1 MKLAVPTVRQALF
14 ASRLWVPGRILQL
27 AGSSAL
33 RDATT
38 LGAGTL
44 LSQAILVFA
53 APVFLRLYRPAD
65 FGLYSFAYGMIGLA
79 ATIGSW
85 KIERLIVV
93 VPARATAVRL
103 LAALVLIAGVTAASF
118 LILAFLS
125 AAGGLLSK
133 IPSEGLALL
142 LPTPP
147 SMFVLVVSAGFRNYC
162 IRLGRFKA
170 VAAAQISRT
179 IVFVTG
185 TVATAIGWTGLEG
198 HGALIMIS
206 WQVVADAAALLVQ
219 IGANSQAARL
229 ILFRP
234 RLRESLTVLKTH
246 RKTLGTLTLSQIIEA
261 VNQQIRISTVT
272 LAFGAL
278 QAGWFS
284 LGNQFVSA
292 PTTIITVSVRAVANR
307 RFARLHAQASPFS
320 HLVLWTTLGMALA
333 GIVPFAAII
342 FLGPKLLPFI
352 FGPSWIGASQSV
364 SLHAIASYLF
374 FVVAPAETVALI
386 VEARGYIILW
396 YSLNMAILVGFGAA
410 ALSGW
415 ISYHVWLTLVVAGDV
430 FLYILTAVSGYLF
443 ARRAESR
450 WCQCRTAA
458 AAGA

>member
-1 MKLAVPTVRQALF
+1 
-14 ASRLWVPGRILQL
+14 
-27 AGSSAL
+27 L

-38 LGAGTL
+38 LGTGTL
-44 LSQAILVFA
+44 LSQAILVLA

-65 FGLYSFAYGMIGLA
+65 FGLYSFAYGMIALA
-79 ATIGSW
+79 ATIGTW
-85 KIERLIVV
+85 QIQRLIVV

-103 LAALVLIAGVTAASF
+103 LAALVSIAVVTAASF
-118 LILAFLS
+118 FILAFLS

-133 IPSEGLALL
+133 IPPEALALL
-142 LPTPP
+142 WPTPL
-147 SMFVLVVSAGFRNYC
+147 SMFVLAVSAGFRNYC
-162 IRLGRFKA
+162 IRLRRFKA
-170 VAAAQISRT
+170 LAAAQISRAT
-179 IVFVTG
+179 VFVTG
-185 TVATAIGWTGLEG
+185 TVATAVAWSGLEG
-198 HGALIMIS
+198 HGALIMIL
-206 WQVVADAAALLVQ
+206 WQIVADAAALLVQ

-234 RLRESLTVLKTH
+234 RLRKSLTVLKTH

-284 LGNQFVSA
+284 LANQFVSA
-292 PTTIITVSVRAVANR
+292 PSTVVTVSVRAVANQ

-320 HLVLWTTLGMALA
+320 HLVLRTTLGIALA

-342 FLGPKLLPFI
+342 VLGPKLLPVLL
-352 FGPSWIGASQSV
+352 GPSWIGASQSV
-364 SLHAIASYLF
+364 ALLAIASYLW

-386 VEARGYIILW
+386 VEARGYIVLW

-415 ISYHVWLTLVVAGDV
+415 ISYHVWLTLVVAGDG
-430 FLYILTAVSGYLF
+430 FLYLLTAVSGYLF

-450 WCQCRTAA
+450 WRQPRTTASCSALSDFRSRAA
-458 AAGA
+458 VD